1 MTNTGHAGLSWAR
14 RLEDTDH
21 VLLDL
26 LADEGLEA
34 GKRAEIVFVFAV
46 LCTGGGHLGKRPPP
60 VGPTI
65 TYSGIYSGI
74 YSGSTNFSLYS
85 EPSAQLAFGACAGL
99 SRKAAAMSPEQPR

>member
-1 MTNTGHAGLSWAR
+1 VTNTGHAGLSWAR

-34 GKRAEIVFVFAV
+34 GKRAEIVFVLAV
-46 LCTGGGHLGKRPPP
+46 LCTGDSRLGKWPPP

-65 TYSGIYSGI
+65 SDLGIYSGP
-74 YSGSTNFSLYS
+74 Y
-85 EPSAQLAFGACAGL
+85 
-99 SRKAAAMSPEQPR
+99 